1 MAVGSSDLNIV
12 VKLVDQ
18 ASKELQ
24 TLSKNFDK
32 TWESIQTQTQAAQ
45 SFTKVMAWTALVVWG
60 YATKQFMDF
69 EKTMSWVKAVLS
81 PTWEEFDALGEKAK
95 QLGKDT
101 TFSQGE
107 VAKGI
112 EELAKN
118 GLTATQILNWAAD
131 ATTYLAAA
139 AGTDLTTAA
148 TISSDAMSIFWIKAE
163 DMKTAINWITWVAV
177 ASKFGV
183 DDYALALA
191 QGWWVAKAVWVSFE
205 DFNASIAAISPLF
218 ASGSDAWTSFKTFLQ
233 RLVPASKEA
242 ATLMDDLGV
251 SFFDASWNMK
261 SMEEIAWILQN
272 SMKGLSDEQKNTALT
287 TMFGT
292 DAMRAAAAMA
302 EAGAEGFKK
311 VQDQIRKTDAMKQAE
326 IRLDNLS
333 GAWEKFTGSV
343 SVIAVDL
350 GAKIWAYLEPL
361 LINLTNFIDNFW
373 TKWDELDPIIQNII
387 IWVWGITAWII
398 ALTIAVWAL
407 GLILGPIISGFS
419 MIASVFSVLISIWGS
434 IISWLGA
441 VVAFLGGPL
450 TLAILAIIAVWTL
463 LYQAWTNNWRGIQEI
478 VKGAVD
484 SVVWFMTSLGAKMAE
499 IWWSITTAA
508 SNAWQT
514 ITDAFSVAW
523 NGIVSVVTTI
533 GQILFATILV
543 LLDSILQLFGT
554 NLASVIQA
562 AMTGWQTLTSITS
575 IAFEGIK
582 NFIFWFW
589 EGIKAIF
596 TAAINFIKPIF
607 SAFWDW
613 LKNAASIAWNAIKGA
628 VGELW
633 DGITGLFKVWA
644 ALASSIWSPFADGL
658 VNVMSAAWGNI
669 KNTISSGINWIIDKA
684 NAIIASI
691 NAVTAASGFTISSI
705 QRVAFEK
712 GGIVPGH
719 YQTGGIIP
727 GGKNPA
733 NHDQIPAML
742 DPGELILNRAQQANI
757 AGQLSWESKQQTIIQ
772 VNINWNS
779 FYWDDESFVE
789 KIGNTLVEKFQ
800 THYSLQAF

>member
-101 TFSQGE
+101 TFTQGE
-107 VAKGI
+107 VAKSM

-118 GLTATQILNWAAD
+118 GLTAEQILNWAAD

-148 TISSDAMSIFWIKAE
+148 TIASDSMAIFWLKAE
-163 DMKTAINWITWVAV
+163 EMKTAINGITWVAV

-183 DDYALALA
+183 NDYALALA
-191 QGWWVAKAVWVSFE
+191 QGGWVAKAVWVSFT
-205 DFNASIAAISPLF
+205 DFNTSIAAISNLF
-218 ASGSDAWTSFKTFLQ
+218 SSWSDAWTSFKVMLQ
-233 RLVPASKEA
+233 RLVPASNEA
-242 ATLMDDLGV
+242 AAVMQDLGLE
-251 SFFDASWNMK
+251 FFDSNWKMK
-261 SMEEIAWILQN
+261 SMGEISQELKEGLKW
-272 SMKGLSDEQKNTALT
+272 LSDEQRNSALQT
-287 TMFGT
+287 IFWT
-292 DAMRAAAAMA
+292 DAMRAAVWLA
-302 EAGAEGFKK
+302 EQGAEGFAKLNE
-311 VQDQIRKTDAMKQAE
+311 QIWKTDAMEQAK

-333 GAWEKFTGSV
+333 WAWEQFTWSLDV
-343 SVIAVDL
+343 VAVNI
-350 GAKIWAYLEPL
+350 GAKLGTYLEPL
-361 LINLTNFIDNFW
+361 LIKATDFINNFW
-373 TKWDELDPIIQNII
+373 SKWAELSPTMQNII
-387 IWVWGITAWII
+387 LSIWGIVAGFTALAMIVWTLWII
-398 ALTIAVWAL
+398 M
-407 GLILGPIISGFS
+407 GPIISGFS
-419 MIASVFSVLISIWGS
+419 MLASVFSVLVSAWS
-434 IISWLGA
+434 AIISGIWA

-450 TLAILAIIAVWTL
+450 TLAILAVIAVWTL
-463 LYQAWTNNWRGIQEI
+463 LYQAWTNNWGGIQEI

-484 SVVWFMTSLGAKMAE
+484 SVVWFLSWLGWKMAE
-499 IWWSITTAA
+499 IWGSITTAA
-508 SNAWQT
+508 SNAWEN
-514 ITDAFSVAW
+514 ITNAFSVAW
-523 NGIVSVVTTI
+523 NAIVSVVSTI

-562 AMTGWQTLTSITS
+562 AMTGWETLTSITS
-575 IAFEGIK
+575 IAFENLK

-589 EGIKAIF
+589 EGIKSIF
-596 TAAINFIKPIF
+596 NAAMNFIKPIF

-628 VGELW
+628 VGGLW
-633 DGITGLFKVWA
+633 DGITGLFKAWA
-644 ALASSIWSPFADGL
+644 ALASSIWTPFAEGL
-658 VNVMSAAWGNI
+658 VNVMSVAWGSI
-669 KNTISSGINWIIDKA
+669 KNMISSGINWIIDKA
-684 NAIIASI
+684 NWIIESI
-691 NAVTAASGFTISSI
+691 NAVTGSAGFTISPI

-719 YQTGGIIP
+719 YQVWGIVP
-727 GGKNPA
+727 GGKSPA

-742 DPGELILNRAQQANI
+742 DPGELILNRAQQANL
-757 AGQLSWESKQQTIIQ
+757 AGQLTGQNTKQTIVQLILS
-772 VNINWNS
+772 NNN